1 MPLSAGLV
9 GLPNAGKSTL
19 FNALTHAGALVGNYP
34 FTTVEP
40 NTGTVAVPDNR
51 LLQLSALFQPP
62 RTIPAS
68 VTFLD
73 IAGLVRGAS
82 QGEGLGN
89 QFLGHIRNVDAIVL
103 VVRAFADPDVV
114 HVEGNVDP
122 VRDMEIVELELMLAD
137 LDTVER
143 RLEKNERAARVQKDK
158 KADETA
164 ALRAMQ
170 QTLADGKPVRLL
182 SLPSETGKLPRELAL
197 LTALPLLVV
206 ANVDEASASS
216 GSVPDAL
223 RQRAEQSGG
232 KALGISALIESEISE
247 LPPSEQAEFLS
258 SLGLSEPGLNRL
270 ARETYTLLDLITF
283 FTAGEKEVRA
293 WTVKSGATAQDAAG
307 TIHTDFA
314 KGFIRAEVVGCDELL
329 QAGSYAAAKEAGR
342 LRLEG
347 KEYLVADGDVMH
359 FRFNV

>member
-1 MPLSAGLV
+1 MSLSAGLV

-40 NTGTVAVPDNR
+40 NTGAVAVPDKR
-51 LLQLSALFQPP
+51 LTLLSNLFNPP

-73 IAGLVRGAS
+73 IAGLVKGAS
-82 QGEGLGN
+82 KGEGLGN
-89 QFLGHIRNVDAIVL
+89 QFLGHIRNVDAIVM
-103 VVRAFADPDVV
+103 VVRAFEDPDVI
-114 HVEGNVDP
+114 HVEGAVDP
-122 VRDMEIVELELMLAD
+122 VRDFEILELELMLAD
-137 LDTVER
+137 LDTVQR
-143 RLEKNERAARVQKDK
+143 RLEKNERSARVQKDK

-164 ALRAMQ
+164 ALQKLREC
-170 QTLADGKPVRLL
+170 LEDGQPVRLL
-182 SLPSETGKLPRELAL
+182 QLPEEVKELPRELAL
-197 LTALPLLVV
+197 LTALPLLTV
-206 ANVDEASASS
+206 ANLDESASMH
-216 GSVPDAL
+216 VPENL
-223 RQRAEQSGG
+223 KERAVQSGG
-232 KALGISALIESEISE
+232 DAIAISARIESEISE
-247 LPPSEQAEFLS
+247 LPEDEQADFLA

-270 ARETYTLLDLITF
+270 GKETYALLDLITF

-293 WTVKSGATAQDAAG
+293 WTVRNGASAVDAAG

-314 KGFIRAEVVGCDELL
+314 KGFIRAEVVSCDDLL
-329 QAGSYAAAKEAGR
+329 QAGGYTAVREAGK

-347 KEYLVADGDVMH
+347 KEYTVVDGDVMH